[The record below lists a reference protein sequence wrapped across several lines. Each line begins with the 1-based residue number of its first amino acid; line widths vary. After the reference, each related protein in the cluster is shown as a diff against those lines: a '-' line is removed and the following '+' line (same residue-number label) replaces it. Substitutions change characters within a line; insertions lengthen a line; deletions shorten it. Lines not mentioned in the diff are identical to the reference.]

1 MHTYKHTHAHTCTHI
16 LKHICIHTKTHTHTS
31 ILTCIQTH
39 TNNKR
44 MSVQLTFRSCICL
57 FLVVGKLLS
66 LYLSVF
72 SACSDRNS
80 TQVLEQLHRIASL
93 YCLRPM
99 VHKPGTQGSCVS
111 GTGEGNYWGKSVRR
125 EGIFP
130 KESLNLTLH
139 LIQLKCISTAHNIG
153 FTIWQNTDLSNRT
166 SSSGRGQIS

>member
-1 MHTYKHTHAHTCTHI
+1 MCTHTNTHMHTHAHIYSNTFAYIQRHTLTHPYS
-16 LKHICIHTKTHTHTS
+16 HAYRHT
-31 ILTCIQTH
+31 QTI
-39 TNNKR
+39 KGC
-44 MSVQLTFRSCICL
+44 Q
-57 FLVVGKLLS
+57 LLS